1 MPAYQLHIYEQ
12 QEEREVLEQKIC
24 EQVDACTEVNGTIR
38 NRIKKFLIEEGI
50 TDISEM
56 DAVLRVRCE
65 EYLERNETVLA
76 PITCLRGFD
85 GIVIHR
91 MKEELQTL
99 AGHDLC
105 SACVSSE
112 LSMAREVSNN
122 NSRQNPQNNIQ
133 HDGCNVITD
142 SGGIAFVT
150 ENCSVNE
157 VSDNSGEKYHECVC
171 DALNKSQSNHITVG
185 NVSNF
190 MSEHCFYFFFIH
202 AGEKTG

>member
-1 MPAYQLHIYEQ
+1 MASQQLT
-12 QEEREVLEQKIC
+12 
-24 EQVDACTEVNGTIR
+24 DATGNPEAFDGRRKFFSR
-38 NRIKKFLIEEGI
+38 NRTKSGQCVDHWCC
-50 TDISEM
+50 T
-56 DAVLRVRCE
+56 A
-65 EYLERNETVLA
+65 
-76 PITCLRGFD
+76 
-85 GIVIHR
+85 
-91 MKEELQTL
+91 
-99 AGHDLC
+99 HDLC